1 MLKSRFRELVFIK
14 VNGGHITDQSDVD
27 RRTINAYIPAAVNL
41 AMLQGYTLEIKEEGD
56 RDFSSL
62 FYGYFP
68 TMTIQ
73 PDATRHNW
81 MYFTHPKAGIALPRN
96 QDIRQVEDNLGN
108 TYIALPDS
116 AMKNLS
122 YYLPLME
129 GIGFYR
135 REQTKIYLF
144 NAPPLVQSINFSCIV
159 DCDALADTDILPI
172 PAGLE
177 AEAIQNCYEFISGI
191 RQLPADRK
199 NDKRDIN

>member
-1 MLKSRFRELVFIK
+1 MTKARFAELVLIK
-14 VNGGHITDQSDVD
+14 MGGGHIDNQMSVD
-27 RRTINAYIPAAVNL
+27 RRTIRAYMPAAINL
-41 AMLQGYTLEIKEEGD
+41 TMLQGYTLEIKEEGD
-56 RDFSSL
+56 RDFSSM
-62 FYGYFP
+62 FYGYYP
-68 TMTIQ
+68 TLTVQ
-73 PDATRHNW
+73 EDTERHNW
-81 MYFTHPKAGIALPRN
+81 KYFSHPKVGIALPRN

-116 AMKNLS
+116 AMKSLN

-135 REQTKIYLF
+135 REQGKIYLF
-144 NAPPLVQSINFSCIV
+144 NAPELIQSINFSGII
-159 DCDALADTDILPI
+159 DCDSLVDTDILPI

-177 AEAIQNCYEFISGI
+177 TEAIQNCFEFVSGI